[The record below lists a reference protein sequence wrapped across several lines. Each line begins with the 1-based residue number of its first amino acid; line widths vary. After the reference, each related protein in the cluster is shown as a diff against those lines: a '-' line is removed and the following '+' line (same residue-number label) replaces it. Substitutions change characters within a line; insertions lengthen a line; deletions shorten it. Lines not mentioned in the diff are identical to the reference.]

1 MTTTTDVNSRSL
13 RVLFLV
19 EGYTDIRYVD
29 GLARICDLTMAIP
42 VRTYESSGL
51 KQRLADCGS
60 PVAVH
65 EIPGGRLAL
74 APEERSCIS
83 ASLPW
88 SGPSSGSSNQD
99 RCPTARFI
107 VDPLMANA
115 NQSCNPDVPDR
126 PASYHGLQRLATRMI
141 VWMPESR

>member
-1 MTTTTDVNSRSL
+1 MTTATDVNSRSL

-65 EIPGGRLAL
+65 EIPGGRLGLGARGAEL
-74 APEERSCIS
+74 YFSEFTLERTIER
-83 ASLPW
+83 LLKP
-88 SGPSSGSSNQD
+88 GPMSDGKIH
-99 RCPTARFI
+99 R
-107 VDPLMANA
+107 
-115 NQSCNPDVPDR
+115 
-126 PASYHGLQRLATRMI
+126 
-141 VWMPESR
+141 